1 MRGNPHGPHNTRAVT
16 GADTT
21 RRSGCHTLRCG
32 RRALAAAR
40 GAEMRSACP
49 GEPGRS
55 LITKGVREYHHDP
68 VYTHVLWKRY
78 RSATWRYWPAPLQL

>member
-1 MRGNPHGPHNTRAVT
+1 
-16 GADTT
+16 
-21 RRSGCHTLRCG
+21 
-32 RRALAAAR
+32 
-40 GAEMRSACP
+40 MRSACP

-78 RSATWRYWPAPLQL
+78 RPATWRYWPAPLQL